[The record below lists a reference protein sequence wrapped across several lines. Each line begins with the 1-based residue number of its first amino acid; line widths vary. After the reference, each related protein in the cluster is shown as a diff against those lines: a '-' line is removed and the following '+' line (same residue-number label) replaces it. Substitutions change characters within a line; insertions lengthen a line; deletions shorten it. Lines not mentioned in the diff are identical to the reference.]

1 MPSNHI
7 PSILSICLILLGMQ
21 FGQTVYASGSGSN
34 NSSSVNNS
42 ENNLEQTTMKNI
54 PWSESNRLKGT
65 GSPYLEQH
73 TENPV
78 HWIPWGEEAFEEARR
93 RDIPIL
99 VSIGYSSC
107 HWCHV
112 IAHESFENDEVAS
125 VMNASQVNIKV
136 DREQHPGVDAIYMEA
151 AQTLNGSGGWPLN
164 VFVDHEGRPFMAV
177 TYLPP
182 DRWTALLTEVNRI
195 WKENPGRIDEIAASI
210 TQRLSERTFPGDTDP
225 ATLPEALMKA
235 SRETYDMA
243 NPGFAMGTRSMKFP
257 PSQTIDWLL
266 EYGGDEGAEMAVNIL
281 TAMMDSGL
289 HDRVGGG
296 FHRYSTDNL
305 WRVPHFEKMTYDNAQ
320 LMGLYARAASL
331 TEPSLL
337 GDDLLSAARSTAD
350 WFLRKMRVESDDG
363 VFLGYATATDADDPL
378 GEGSYF
384 AWPPSELE
392 KFLGAEDAAWL
403 AERWNI
409 SGDGQLPAADSHGE
423 YEPAVSWIPHPRGAS
438 GYPEEYRTSG
448 RGDSDSGDSRR
459 EAALIL
465 ILKKARQS
473 RPAPA
478 RDDKVLTD
486 QNALLLEGFSRLA
499 RYGGGEKYRTAAV
512 ELAGILMNRSSPQ
525 LIRAPGI
532 DAYISD
538 YGYLAMA
545 LTQVYSLT
553 GNPEYINSAEMVARE
568 AVERLST
575 GDGAYYSTPK
585 EDNGLYKRAIEEFDG
600 PSPAGQHAL
609 GIAFARLYTVTGRS
623 EWKDKADSLL
633 SARAYIGSVAPAAA
647 ASLVRLASIR
657 IEPFTFVVAGPG
669 GVPETKELLKETRR
683 LTGPD
688 MMMVAADQAAE
699 AGVTD
704 WAELEGRVGL
714 EQPQLLVCREGSCLL
729 PAFTVKEV
737 QERLER
743 IGEGR

>member
-1 MPSNHI
+1 
-7 PSILSICLILLGMQ
+7 
-21 FGQTVYASGSGSN
+21 
-34 NSSSVNNS
+34 
-42 ENNLEQTTMKNI
+42 
-54 PWSESNRLKGT
+54 
-65 GSPYLEQH
+65 
-73 TENPV
+73 
-78 HWIPWGEEAFEEARR
+78 

-112 IAHESFENDEVAS
+112 MAHESFENEEVAS
-125 VMNASQVNIKV
+125 VMNTSQVNIKV
-136 DREQHPGVDAIYMEA
+136 DREQHPGVDAVYMEV
-151 AQTLNGSGGWPLN
+151 AQTLTGSGGWPLN
-164 VFVDHEGRPFMAV
+164 VFIDHEGRPFLAV

-182 DRWTALLTEVNRI
+182 DRWLGLITEVNRI
-195 WKENPGRIDEIAASI
+195 WKEDRGRIDEIAVSI
-210 TQRLSERTFPGDTDP
+210 TEQLSERQFSGDTDP
-225 ATLPEALMKA
+225 ALLPAALMKA
-235 SRETYDMA
+235 SLETYDSE
-243 NPGFAMGTRSMKFP
+243 NPGFTMGSRGMKFP

-266 EYGGDEGAEMAVNIL
+266 EYGGDEGTEMTLNIL
-281 TAMMDSGL
+281 TAMMDSGM

-296 FHRYSTDNL
+296 FHRYTTDTI

-320 LMGLYARAASL
+320 IMGLYARAASL
-331 TEPSLL
+331 MEPGPL

-350 WFLRKMRVESDDG
+350 WFLGEMRVESEDG

-378 GEGSYF
+378 GEGAYF

-392 KFLGAEDAAWL
+392 RVLGGEDANWL
-403 AERWNI
+403 AARWNI
-409 SGDGQLPAADSHGE
+409 SGEGLLPAADSHGE

-438 GYPEEYRTSG
+438 GYPENYRN
-448 RGDSDSGDSRR
+448 SDSGDSRR

-465 ILKKARQS
+465 SLKKARRT

-512 ELAGILMNRSSPQ
+512 ELAGVLINRSSPQ

-532 DAYISD
+532 DAYIND

-553 GNPEYINSAEMVARE
+553 GNPLYIDTAEKVAWE
-568 AVERLST
+568 AVERLAA
-575 GDGAYYSTPK
+575 GDGAYYSTPI
-585 EDNGLYKRAIEEFDG
+585 EDRGLYKRAIDEFDG

-609 GIAFARLYTVTGRS
+609 GIAFARLYTITGRS
-623 EWKDKADSLL
+623 EWKEKADSLL
-633 SARAYIGSVAPAAA
+633 SARSYIGSVAPAAA
-647 ASLVRLASIR
+647 ASLVRLASMR
-657 IEPFTFVVAGPG
+657 TEPFTLVVAGPG
-669 GVPETKELLKETRR
+669 GHSKTQELLKEARR

-688 MMMVAADQAAE
+688 MMVVAADQAAE
-699 AGVTD
+699 AGVTG

-714 EQPQLLVCREGSCLL
+714 EQPQLLVCREGNCLL
-729 PAFTVKEV
+729 PAFTLEEMM
-737 QERLER
+737 ERLTQ
-743 IGEGR
+743 IGQGR